1 MSNPRHPKPN
11 DKSSNIERIRDIV
24 RNTESN
30 LMDAE
35 ISKEFA
41 EPIEREIL
49 TEKNERRKQSI
60 EELKEEIKE
69 EVAKTK
75 KGKV

>member
-1 MSNPRHPKPN
+1 
-11 DKSSNIERIRDIV
+11 
-24 RNTESN
+24 
-30 LMDAE
+30 MDAE